1 MEIARGVAGDGGA
14 PPVCRACAIAVA
26 DRLRVGRHVH
36 KIVRMQPC
44 RRFSIAVAAFAAS
57 AVGAQAPACNAPGA
71 PVLPGVEVLLR
82 DSLAALRGQRV
93 GLITN
98 HSGRDRAG
106 TSTIDL
112 LHKAPGVRLTTLY
125 GPEHGIRGTGQAGA
139 SIGNSVDSATGVP
152 VFSLY
157 GATRVPSAEMMT
169 NIDVLIYDIQDVGT
183 RMYTFEWTM
192 ALAAEAAGKAGKR
205 FIVLDRPNPIRN
217 DRVEGG
223 VLDVAFR
230 SFVGQYPVAA
240 RYGMTPG
247 ELMRYLVGTKQVD
260 VQLSVIPMC
269 GYRNSAW
276 YDELGLAWIDPSPN
290 LRTVDAAL
298 LYPGMVFFEGT
309 NLSEGRGTDAPFT
322 QAGAP
327 WLIDAQAMVDRLN
340 ARKLGGVHFDVAW
353 RSIEAASKLGGLT
366 IPMIRVRVTDRNAVR
381 PVEVGAWMLRT
392 IYAAHAKDWQWRAQA
407 IDRLSGSDRLRKAVE
422 TSDAA
427 VSALLAEF
435 GAESARFALQ
445 VMPYRLYR

>member
-1 MEIARGVAGDGGA
+1 M
-14 PPVCRACAIAVA
+14 
-26 DRLRVGRHVH
+26 RLS
-36 KIVRMQPC
+36 IFWSLA
-44 RRFSIAVAAFAAS
+44 FSAAVAAALTTS
-57 AVGAQAPACNAPGA
+57 ALGAQAPACNAPGA

-82 DSLAALRGQRV
+82 DSLASLRGQRV

-112 LHKAPGVRLTTLY
+112 LAKAPGVTLTALY
-125 GPEHGIRGTGQAGA
+125 GPEHGIRGTAQAGA
-139 SIGNSVDSATGVP
+139 TIANSVDSATGVP

-157 GATRVPSAEMMT
+157 GATRVPTAAMLA
-169 NIDVLIYDIQDVGT
+169 NIDVLVYDIQDVGA
-183 RMYTFEWTM
+183 RVYTFEWTM

-205 FIVLDRPNPIRN
+205 FMVLDRPNPIRN
-217 DRVEGG
+217 DRVDGG
-223 VLDVAFR
+223 MLDIAFR

-247 ELMRYLVGTKQVD
+247 ELMRYLVGTRQVN
-260 VQLSVIPMC
+260 VTLSVIPMC

-276 YDELGLAWIDPSPN
+276 YDELGLPWIDPSPN

-298 LYPGMVFFEGT
+298 LYPGTVFFEGT

-327 WLIDAQAMVDRLN
+327 WLTDAQVIADELN
-340 ARKLGGVHFDVAW
+340 ARKLAGVHFDVAL
-353 RSIEAASKLGGLT
+353 RRVEAAQKHGSLT
-366 IPMIRVRVTDRNAVR
+366 IPMIRVRVIDRDAVQ

-392 IYAAHAKDWQWRAQA
+392 MYARHAREWQWRVEAM
-407 IDRLSGSDRLRKAVE
+407 DRLNGGDRLRKAVA

-427 VSALLAEF
+427 VSALLAEYRI
-435 GAESARFALQ
+435 ESSHFVTK

>member
-1 MEIARGVAGDGGA
+1 MRLSICWTVA
-14 PPVCRACAIAVA
+14 
-26 DRLRVGRHVH
+26 
-36 KIVRMQPC
+36 
-44 RRFSIAVAAFAAS
+44 FSATVVAALTTTAL
-57 AVGAQAPACNAPGA
+57 GAQAPACNAPGA

-82 DSLAALRGQRV
+82 DSLASLRGQRV

-112 LHKAPGVRLTTLY
+112 LAKAQGVRLVALY
-125 GPEHGIRGTGQAGA
+125 GPEHGIRGTAQAGA
-139 SIGNSVDSATGVP
+139 TIANSVDSATGVP

-157 GATRVPSAEMMT
+157 GATRVPTAAMLA
-169 NIDVLIYDIQDVGT
+169 NIDVLVYDIQDVGA
-183 RMYTFEWTM
+183 RVYTFEWTM

-205 FIVLDRPNPIRN
+205 FMVLDRPNPIRN
-217 DRVEGG
+217 DRVDGG
-223 VLDVAFR
+223 MLDIAFR

-247 ELMRYLVGTKQVD
+247 ELMRYLVGTKQVN
-260 VQLSVIPMC
+260 VTLSVIPMC

-276 YDELGLAWIDPSPN
+276 YDELGLPWIDPSPN

-298 LYPGMVFFEGT
+298 LYPGTVFFEGT

-327 WLIDAQAMVDRLN
+327 WLTDAQVIADELN
-340 ARKLGGVHFDVAW
+340 ARKLAGVHFDVAL
-353 RSIEAASKLGGLT
+353 RRVEAAQKHGSLT
-366 IPMIRVRVTDRNAVR
+366 IPMIRVRVIDRDVVQ
-381 PVEVGAWMLRT
+381 PVEIGAWMLRT
-392 IYAAHAKDWQWRAQA
+392 MYARHAREWQWRVEAM
-407 IDRLSGSDRLRKAVE
+407 DRLNGGDRLRKAVV

-427 VSALLAEF
+427 VSALLAEYRI
-435 GAESARFALQ
+435 ESSHF
-445 VMPYRLYR
+445 VTKVIPYRLYR

>member
-1 MEIARGVAGDGGA
+1 MRLSICWTVA
-14 PPVCRACAIAVA
+14 
-26 DRLRVGRHVH
+26 
-36 KIVRMQPC
+36 
-44 RRFSIAVAAFAAS
+44 FSATVVAALTTS
-57 AVGAQAPACNAPGA
+57 ALGAQAPACNAPGA

-82 DSLAALRGQRV
+82 DSLASLRGQRV

-112 LHKAPGVRLTTLY
+112 LAKAPGVRLVALY
-125 GPEHGIRGTGQAGA
+125 GPEHGIRGTAQAGA
-139 SIGNSVDSATGVP
+139 TIANSVDSATGVP

-157 GATRVPSAEMMT
+157 GATRVPTAAMLA
-169 NIDVLIYDIQDVGT
+169 NIDVLVYDIQDVGA
-183 RMYTFEWTM
+183 RVYTFEWTM

-205 FIVLDRPNPIRN
+205 FMVLDRPNPIRN
-217 DRVEGG
+217 DRVDGG
-223 VLDVAFR
+223 MLDIAFR

-247 ELMRYLVGTKQVD
+247 ELMRYLVGTKQVH
-260 VQLSVIPMC
+260 VTLSVIPMC

-276 YDELGLAWIDPSPN
+276 YDELGLPWIDPSPN

-298 LYPGMVFFEGT
+298 LYPGTVFFEGT

-327 WLIDAQAMVDRLN
+327 WLTDAQVIADELN
-340 ARKLGGVHFDVAW
+340 ARKLAGVHFDVAL
-353 RSIEAASKLGGLT
+353 RRVEAAQKHGSLT
-366 IPMIRVRVTDRNAVR
+366 IPMIRVRVIDRDVVQ
-381 PVEVGAWMLRT
+381 PVEIGAWMLRT
-392 IYAAHAKDWQWRAQA
+392 MYARHAREWQWRVEAM
-407 IDRLSGSDRLRKAVE
+407 DRLNGGDRLRKAVV

-427 VSALLAEF
+427 VSALLAEYRI
-435 GAESARFALQ
+435 ESSHFVTK

>member
-1 MEIARGVAGDGGA
+1 MRLSICWTLAFSVA
-14 PPVCRACAIAVA
+14 VVA
-26 DRLRVGRHVH
+26 TLT
-36 KIVRMQPC
+36 
-44 RRFSIAVAAFAAS
+44 SS
-57 AVGAQAPACNAPGA
+57 ALGAQPSACNASGA

-82 DSLAALRGQRV
+82 DSLASLRGQRV

-112 LHKAPGVRLTTLY
+112 LARAPGVRLAALY
-125 GPEHGIRGTGQAGA
+125 GPEHGIRGTAQAGA
-139 SIGNSVDSATGVP
+139 TIANSVDSATGVP
-152 VFSLY
+152 IFSLY
-157 GATRVPSAEMMT
+157 GATRVPTAAMLA
-169 NIDVLIYDIQDVGT
+169 NIDVLVYDIQDVGA
-183 RMYTFEWTM
+183 RVYTFEWTM

-205 FIVLDRPNPIRN
+205 FMVLDRPNPIRN

-223 VLDVAFR
+223 VLDIAFR

-247 ELMRYLVGTKQVD
+247 ELMRYLVGTKQVN
-260 VQLSVIPMC
+260 VTLSVIPMC

-276 YDELGLAWIDPSPN
+276 YDELGLPWIDPSPN

-298 LYPGMVFFEGT
+298 LYPGTVFFEGT

-327 WLIDAQAMVDRLN
+327 WLTDAQVIADELN
-340 ARKLGGVHFDVAW
+340 ARKLAGVHFDVAL
-353 RSIEAASKLGGLT
+353 RRVEAAQKHGGLT
-366 IPMIRVRVTDRNAVR
+366 IPMIRVRVIDRDVVQ

-392 IYAAHAKDWQWRAQA
+392 MYARHAREWQWRVEAM
-407 IDRLSGSDRLRKAVE
+407 DRLNGGDRLRKAVA

-427 VSALLAEF
+427 VSALLAEYRI
-435 GAESARFALQ
+435 ESSHFVTK

>member
-1 MEIARGVAGDGGA
+1 MRLSICWTVA
-14 PPVCRACAIAVA
+14 
-26 DRLRVGRHVH
+26 
-36 KIVRMQPC
+36 
-44 RRFSIAVAAFAAS
+44 FSATVVAALTTS
-57 AVGAQAPACNAPGA
+57 ALGAQAPACNAPGA

-82 DSLAALRGQRV
+82 DSLASLRGQRV

-112 LHKAPGVRLTTLY
+112 LAKAPGVRLVALY
-125 GPEHGIRGTGQAGA
+125 GPEHGIRGTAQAGA
-139 SIGNSVDSATGVP
+139 TIANSVDSATGVP

-157 GATRVPSAEMMT
+157 GATRVPTAAMLA
-169 NIDVLIYDIQDVGT
+169 NIDVLVYDIQDVGA
-183 RMYTFEWTM
+183 RVYTFEWTM

-205 FIVLDRPNPIRN
+205 FMVLDRPNPIRN
-217 DRVEGG
+217 DRVDGG
-223 VLDVAFR
+223 MLDIAFR

-247 ELMRYLVGTKQVD
+247 ELMRYLVGTKQVN
-260 VQLSVIPMC
+260 VTLSVIPMC

-276 YDELGLAWIDPSPN
+276 YDELGLPWIDPSPN

-298 LYPGMVFFEGT
+298 LYPGTVFFEGT

-327 WLIDAQAMVDRLN
+327 WLTDAQVIADELN
-340 ARKLGGVHFDVAW
+340 ARKLAGVHFDVAL
-353 RSIEAASKLGGLT
+353 RRVEAAQKHGSLT
-366 IPMIRVRVTDRNAVR
+366 IPMIRVRVIDRDVVQ
-381 PVEVGAWMLRT
+381 PVEIGAWMLRT
-392 IYAAHAKDWQWRAQA
+392 MYARHAREWQWRVEAM
-407 IDRLSGSDRLRKAVE
+407 DRLNGSDRLRKAVV

-427 VSALLAEF
+427 VSALLAEYRI
-435 GAESARFALQ
+435 ESSHFVTK

>member
-1 MEIARGVAGDGGA
+1 MRLSICWTLAFSAAVVAT
-14 PPVCRACAIAVA
+14 
-26 DRLRVGRHVH
+26 LT
-36 KIVRMQPC
+36 
-44 RRFSIAVAAFAAS
+44 SS
-57 AVGAQAPACNAPGA
+57 ALGAQASACNASGA

-82 DSLAALRGQRV
+82 DSLASLRGQRV

-112 LHKAPGVRLTTLY
+112 LARAPGVRLAALY
-125 GPEHGIRGTGQAGA
+125 GPEHGIRGTAQAGA
-139 SIGNSVDSATGVP
+139 TIANSVDSATGVP
-152 VFSLY
+152 IFSLY
-157 GATRVPSAEMMT
+157 GATRVPTAAMLA
-169 NIDVLIYDIQDVGT
+169 NIDVLIYDIQDVGA
-183 RMYTFEWTM
+183 RVYTFEWTM

-205 FIVLDRPNPIRN
+205 FMVLDRPNPIRN

-223 VLDVAFR
+223 VLDIAFR

-247 ELMRYLVGTKQVD
+247 ELMRYLVGTKQVN
-260 VQLSVIPMC
+260 VTLSVIPMC

-276 YDELGLAWIDPSPN
+276 YDELGLPWIDPSPN

-298 LYPGMVFFEGT
+298 LYPGTVFFEGT

-327 WLIDAQAMVDRLN
+327 WLTDAQVIADELN
-340 ARKLGGVHFDVAW
+340 ARKLAGVHFDVAL
-353 RSIEAASKLGGLT
+353 RRVEAAQKHGNLT
-366 IPMIRVRVTDRNAVR
+366 IPMIRVRVIDRDVVQ

-392 IYAAHAKDWQWRAQA
+392 MYARHAREWQWRVEAM
-407 IDRLSGSDRLRKAVE
+407 DRLNGGDRLRKAVA

-427 VSALLAEF
+427 VSALLAEYRI
-435 GAESARFALQ
+435 ESSHFVTK

>member
-1 MEIARGVAGDGGA
+1 MRVSLCWTAAF
-14 PPVCRACAIAVA
+14 CAAV
-26 DRLRVGRHVH
+26 
-36 KIVRMQPC
+36 
-44 RRFSIAVAAFAAS
+44 VAALTTS
-57 AVGAQAPACNAPGA
+57 ALGAQAPACNAPGA

-82 DSLAALRGQRV
+82 DSLASLRGQRV

-112 LHKAPGVRLTTLY
+112 LARAPGVTLTALY
-125 GPEHGIRGTGQAGA
+125 GPEHGIRGTAQAGA
-139 SIGNSVDSATGVP
+139 TIANSVDSATGVP

-157 GATRVPSAEMMT
+157 GATRVPTAAMLA
-169 NIDVLIYDIQDVGT
+169 NIDVLIYDIQDVGA
-183 RMYTFEWTM
+183 RVYTFEWTM

-205 FIVLDRPNPIRN
+205 FMVLDRPNPIRN
-217 DRVEGG
+217 DRVDGG
-223 VLDVAFR
+223 VLDIAFR

-247 ELMRYLVGTKQVD
+247 ELMRYLVGTKQVN
-260 VQLSVIPMC
+260 VTLSVIPMC

-276 YDELGLAWIDPSPN
+276 YDELGLPWIDPSPN

-298 LYPGMVFFEGT
+298 LYPGTVFFEGT

-327 WLIDAQAMVDRLN
+327 WLTDAQVIADELN
-340 ARKLGGVHFDVAW
+340 ARKLAGVHFDVAL
-353 RSIEAASKLGGLT
+353 RRVEAAQKHGSLT
-366 IPMIRVRVTDRNAVR
+366 IPMIRVRVIDRDVVQ

-392 IYAAHAKDWQWRAQA
+392 MYARHASEWQWRVDAM
-407 IDRLSGSDRLRKAVE
+407 DRLNGGDRLRKAVA

-427 VSALLAEF
+427 VSALLAEYRT
-435 GAESARFALQ
+435 ESSHF
-445 VMPYRLYR
+445 VTKITPYRLYR